1 MHSDAWGFIG
11 LNRSEYCSW
20 DAFNLNRC
28 IGCGAH
34 NQPGCLG
41 CWKDADRFLFS
52 ARNLEFAR
60 YRYFLFRCTQF
71 LVVCYAG
78 GWRGSEGTG
87 AVKFTC
93 VLWRRSK
100 TAIELAL
107 CFVPTKLNKSLKMH
121 IYQIQLMPC
130 SYLYLCLIFCV
141 WCWLNVQEWHDDKL
155 RWEPS
160 EYGGVEEIYVPR
172 CFLLVL
178 FLFCLFV
185 VFFVWRRSI
194 CPGAF

>member
-1 MHSDAWGFIG
+1 MQI
-11 LNRSEYCSW
+11 
-20 DAFNLNRC
+20 
-28 IGCGAH
+28 
-34 NQPGCLG
+34 
-41 CWKDADRFLFS
+41 
-52 ARNLEFAR
+52 
-60 YRYFLFRCTQF
+60 YFLFLCAQF
-71 LVVCYAG
+71 RICKIQIFPISVHPISG
-78 GWRGSEGTG
+78 GMLGRRLEGEWGAG

-172 CFLLVL
+172 CFLLVW
-178 FLFCLFV
+178 FLFCI
-185 VFFVWRRSI
+185 FVWRRST
-194 CPGAF
+194 CPGSVCLFCVFGAGYILALGRYC

>member
-1 MHSDAWGFIG
+1 MHSDALGCIG

-93 VLWRRSK
+93 VLWKRSK

-121 IYQIQLMPC
+121 IYHYIRYSWC
-130 SYLYLCLIFCV
+130 HARICICV
-141 WCWLNVQEWHDDKL
+141 W
-155 RWEPS
+155 
-160 EYGGVEEIYVPR
+160 
-172 CFLLVL
+172 
-178 FLFCLFV
+178 
-185 VFFVWRRSI
+185 FFVFDIDWMFRSGTTTNFGGSRASMAAWRRSM
-194 CPGAF
+194 CPGAFR